1 MGCTNKC
8 KSQTA
13 GKENTLIKGKEAG
26 EGWSKGRVH
35 GFPLAES
42 FLFLL
47 DFAIITKGV
56 RAPPS
61 GFPFHLIE
69 VSVYK
74 FLTQRCRQ
82 RKKKRGGNI
91 RHRGRTIG
99 ERSEIRQE
107 RERKEKRTGENRSE
121 ENFLREKENKRAQ
134 VNKIFRTKRSLVFVF
149 TSKAYFLC

>member
-1 MGCTNKC
+1 M
-8 KSQTA
+8 
-13 GKENTLIKGKEAG
+13 
-26 EGWSKGRVH
+26 
-35 GFPLAES
+35 
-42 FLFLL
+42 
-47 DFAIITKGV
+47 

-107 RERKEKRTGENRSE
+107 RERKGKENRRKQIRGKFFKGEGKQKS
-121 ENFLREKENKRAQ
+121 
-134 VNKIFRTKRSLVFVF
+134 
-149 TSKAYFLC
+149 TS